1 MRPALTL
8 FSLLA
13 PVQPLAPARWW
24 LERLAIVVPGPR
36 ATRWLLVADAACLVA
51 LGLVARRPL
60 VGIPLALGTGFV
72 ALNALGMVLTDFYLG
87 LAAFHVGVG
96 ITVSLFGG
104 RGRWLGVVLV
114 VLALALGALT

>member
-13 PVQPLAPARWW
+13 QVEPLAPARWW

-96 ITVSLFGG
+96 ITASLFA
-104 RGRWLGVVLV
+104 GRWRCLGFGLV
-114 VLALALGALT
+114 ALALALGALT

>member
-13 PVQPLAPARWW
+13 QVEPLAPARWW
-24 LERLAIVVPGPR
+24 LERLAFVVPGPQ

-51 LGLVARRPL
+51 LGLVVRRPL

-87 LAAFHVGVG
+87 LAVFHVGVG
-96 ITVSLFGG
+96 ITACLFA
-104 RGRWLGVVLV
+104 RRWRWLGVGLV

>member
-1 MRPALTL
+1 MRPVLTL

-13 PVQPLAPARWW
+13 QVEPLAPARWW
-24 LERLAIVVPGPR
+24 LERLAFVVPGPH

-51 LGLVARRPL
+51 LGLVVRKPL

-87 LAAFHVGVG
+87 LAVFHVGVG
-96 ITVSLFGG
+96 IAATLFA
-104 RGRWLGVVLV
+104 RCWRWLGFVLV